1 MQKYISSSRHIWR
14 CCWFFHFL
22 SILIT
27 EIESKRDSSMSSI
40 AKEAYN
46 VALGP
51 NHPWIV
57 RTVANAA
64 MIACKSRENF
74 MNLV

>member
-1 MQKYISSSRHIWR
+1 M
-14 CCWFFHFL
+14 
-22 SILIT
+22 SILF
-27 EIESKRDSSMSSI
+27 EGMESKRDCSMSSI

-46 VALGP
+46 TALGP

-74 MNLV
+74 MRSVCEEQTIVLGR

>member
-1 MQKYISSSRHIWR
+1 
-14 CCWFFHFL
+14 
-22 SILIT
+22 
-27 EIESKRDSSMSSI
+27 MSSI

-74 MNLV
+74 MSLVCEEQTRVLGREYSQS